1 MITEIEKINEEV
13 IKCKTCN
20 HYSGMHANW
29 QEECWED
36 NCECKWYK
44 EK

>member
-1 MITEIEKINEEV
+1 MITEVEKINEEV

-29 QEECWED
+29 QGRRRETESE
-36 NCECKWYK
+36 
-44 EK
+44 